1 MKKYILS
8 LFLIFFALSLNAQD
22 PGDSVIVKDAFL
34 GHIYYIDSNKV
45 SRDVVS
51 YIVGSDRQTQKLLRV
66 SRIQRS
72 VGKIALCVGAISTVF
87 VFLNAGT
94 ISYNSSYRVSSLAD
108 MNIYAVIGALGGL
121 SFGILELYESNWRF
135 QKAIN
140 IYNSDISIPKKT
152 TELNLNLGLNYLN
165 LTYRF

>member
-1 MKKYILS
+1 MKKCILP
-8 LFLIFFALSLNAQD
+8 IFFIFFTLSLNAQD
-22 PGDSVIVKDAFL
+22 PGDSIIVNDAFL

-94 ISYNSSYRVSSLAD
+94 ISYNSPYGVSTLAD
-108 MNIYAVIGALGGL
+108 VDIYAVIGALGGL

-135 QKAIN
+135 QKAIK
-140 IYNSDISIPKKT
+140 IYNSDISIPKKM
-152 TELNLNLGLNYLN
+152 TELNFNIGLNCLSLN
-165 LTYRF
+165 YRF